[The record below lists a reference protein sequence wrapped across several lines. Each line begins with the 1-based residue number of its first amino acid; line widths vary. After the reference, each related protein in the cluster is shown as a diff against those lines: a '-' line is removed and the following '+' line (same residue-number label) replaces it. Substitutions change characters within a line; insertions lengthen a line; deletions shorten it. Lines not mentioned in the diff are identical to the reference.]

1 MGNPKFTTQR
11 VGLVISVDNPWI
23 AASPDDRAIDSLAAQ
38 SRGIV
43 EYKNPFSVRDLTLPE
58 ACDQVKSFCLE
69 KQEEMGQL
77 TCKLKWRH
85 NYYYQVQCQMYCCD
99 VEWCDFV
106 IRTNKDFHV
115 EHIPR
120 DKVWWQQQLS
130 KLNDFYFRALL
141 PELACPRQ
149 GKGGVRE
156 PTPPCHPWKLYT
168 TFTQQLCIMR
178 TVYPTTV

>member
-1 MGNPKFTTQR
+1 MEEISRKQYLAYQQQMGNPKFTTQR

-77 TCKLKWRH
+77 TYKLK
-85 NYYYQVQCQMYCCD
+85 
-99 VEWCDFV
+99 
-106 IRTNKDFHV
+106 
-115 EHIPR
+115 
-120 DKVWWQQQLS
+120 
-130 KLNDFYFRALL
+130 
-141 PELACPRQ
+141 
-149 GKGGVRE
+149 
-156 PTPPCHPWKLYT
+156 
-168 TFTQQLCIMR
+168 
-178 TVYPTTV
+178 